1 MTQVMRDIKR
11 RRMIQLSGGIAL
23 ASMAGCLGSDEE
35 PDDDPDDANGDNG
48 DDDEKNGDDGSKDGK
63 DDKPKGGD
71 DAPKVDVET
80 PDGKTVTIEPKDKPT
95 VVMFADIRSEEC
107 KAYSETLVD
116 LHGKY
121 EDHAYMVTVNSN
133 LDVSKED
140 VKAFHEEHGGDWE
153 HAMGDLDAL
162 EKYGITASVTICV
175 IDEDGKIAFRFEG
188 EVDRE
193 TVEKVLEAYAEGEID
208 EEEVRET
215 LEAYA
220 EGEVDEKAIE
230 DAIEAYSDH

>member
-1 MTQVMRDIKR
+1 
-11 RRMIQLSGGIAL
+11 MIQLSGGIAL

-35 PDDDPDDANGDNG
+35 PDDDPDDTNGDNG
-48 DDDEKNGDDGSKDGK
+48 DDGDDGEKGDEKTTDGK

-95 VVMFADIRSEEC
+95 VVMFADIESEEC
-107 KAYSETLVD
+107 EAYSETLVD

-121 EDHAYMVTVNSN
+121 GDHAYMVTINSN

-140 VKAFHEEHGGDWE
+140 LEAFHEKHGGDWE

-162 EKYGITASVTICV
+162 DTYGITASVTICV

-208 EEEVRET
+208 EEEVREA
-215 LEAYA
+215 LEAHA
-220 EGEVDEKAIE
+220 DGDVDYDAIE
-230 DAIEAYSDH
+230 DALEAHSDH